1 MPTASLPDRPSDQP
15 KPTQRDS
22 PPDPEGVRDSALPEL
37 RQMWWESGV
46 RARAQAGLFAVFSEL
61 PRLVGAALAVSWRA
75 DRLRTAIVAG
85 TTVGAGVLA
94 AFGLLA
100 AQRVLVELFAGGP
113 TADKVLAALPA
124 LVALAA
130 VTALR
135 ASMAA
140 AMGYA
145 QNGLSPKV
153 DREVER
159 GLFEVTTAVRL
170 EAFDADAF
178 ADDMERASRG
188 ADSTTGLVQASINL
202 LAGLTGVLAVAVAVV
217 VIHPLLLVALLV
229 ATLPNG
235 WASLRAGHLRYQTYA
250 AGSVRRR
257 RLWLLHRLMAERDS
271 APELRTYGLRS
282 FLLDQYD
289 RVMGVETG
297 IQLALARRVTT
308 TTTVGAM
315 IGGIATAVVYVL
327 LGFLLVE
334 GHIPLAA
341 AATGV
346 IAVQSAQRS
355 LAVVTFQMDRAYT
368 EGQHFRDYTGFMTR
382 AADYLPEPRT
392 GAADHLPEP
401 RTGAAIRAVPR
412 RLRAVAVDAVSLR
425 YPDREAA
432 AVDQVSL
439 SIAAGQTVAF
449 VGENGSGK
457 STLATM
463 IATLRTPTSGTI
475 RYNGRPTDDW
485 DTDELRARIA
495 VVTQEYHKW
504 PFTAATNI
512 AIGDLTTTPRPD
524 RIEAAAD
531 RAVAHNM
538 IKELPHGYETLL
550 DRTFAGGQDLSGGQW
565 QRITA
570 ARGFLRDADLLI
582 MDEPSSAL
590 DPRAEDAL
598 FQAIR
603 DRQGHGITI
612 LITHRL
618 ANVRHADRIYV
629 LHHGRLVEAGTHDDL
644 LAAGGRYAE
653 LFTLQA
659 AGYDIPVSL
668 PRQTAAAGNST
679 P

>member
-1 MPTASLPDRPSDQP
+1 
-15 KPTQRDS
+15 
-22 PPDPEGVRDSALPEL
+22 
-37 RQMWWESGV
+37 MWWETGV

-75 DRLRTAIVAG
+75 DRLRTSIVAA

-113 TADKVLAALPA
+113 TADKVIAALPA
-124 LVALAA
+124 LAALAA

-135 ASMAA
+135 ASMTA

-188 ADSTTGLVQASINL
+188 ADSTTGLVQSSINL

-217 VIHPLLLVALLV
+217 VIHPLLLFALLV
-229 ATLPNG
+229 ATVPNG

-271 APELRTYGLRS
+271 APELRTYGLRA

-327 LGFLLVE
+327 LGVLLVE
-334 GHIPLAA
+334 GQIPLAA

-355 LAVVTFQMDRAYT
+355 LAVVTFQMDRVYT

-392 GAADHLPEP
+392 GDVGRQAPQ
-401 RTGAAIRAVPR
+401 
-412 RLRAVAVDAVSLR
+412 RLRTIVVDAVSLR
-425 YPDREAA
+425 YPDRDTA

-439 SIAAGQTVAF
+439 TIEAGQTVAF

-463 IATLRTPTSGTI
+463 IATLRTPTGGSI

-485 DTDELRARIA
+485 DTDALRARIA

-512 AIGDLTTTPRPD
+512 AIGDLDVGCAQD
-524 RIEAAAD
+524 RIEAAAA

-538 IKELPHGYETLL
+538 INELPHGYDTLL

-644 LAAGGRYAE
+644 LAGGGRYAE

-659 AGYDIPVSL
+659 AGYDTPVSL
-668 PRQTAAAGNST
+668 PRQTAALG
-679 P
+679 

>member
-1 MPTASLPDRPSDQP
+1 MPKTDHPDRPPARTVPS
-15 KPTQRDS
+15 QRDS
-22 PPDPEGVRDSALPEL
+22 VLPEL
-37 RQMWWESGV
+37 REVWWETGV

-61 PRLVGAALAVSWRA
+61 PRLVRAALVVSWRA
-75 DRLRTAIVAG
+75 DRARTSVVAA
-85 TTVGAGVLA
+85 TTVLAGVMS

-113 TADKVLAALPA
+113 TADKVVAALPA
-124 LVALAA
+124 LVTLAA
-130 VTALR
+130 ATALR
-135 ASMAA
+135 AGMAT

-145 QNGLSPKV
+145 QNGLTPKV

-188 ADSTTGLVQASINL
+188 ANSTTALVQASTNL
-202 LAGLTGVLAVAVAVV
+202 LAGLAGVIAVAVAVV
-217 VIHPLLLVALLV
+217 VVHPLLLLALLV
-229 ATLPNG
+229 ATVPNG
-235 WASLRAGHLRYQTYA
+235 WAALRAGHLRYQTYA

-271 APELRTYGLRS
+271 APELRSYGLRD

-289 RVMGVETG
+289 RVMHVETR
-297 IQLALARRVTT
+297 IQLTLARRVTT

-315 IGGIATAVVYVL
+315 IGGIAAAVVYVL
-327 LGFLLVE
+327 LGLLLVD
-334 GHIPLAA
+334 GQIPLAA
-341 AATGV
+341 AATCV

-355 LAVVTFQMDRAYT
+355 LAVVTFQVDRVYT

-382 AADYLPEPRT
+382 ATDYLPPPT
-392 GAADHLPEP
+392 DPTAGTPEP
-401 RTGAAIRAVPR
+401 E
-412 RLRAVAVDAVSLR
+412 RLREIAVDAVSLR
-425 YPDREAA
+425 YPDRDTP
-432 AVDQVSL
+432 AVDRVSL
-439 SIAAGQTVAF
+439 TIGAGQTVAF

-463 IATLRTPTSGTI
+463 IATLRTPTSGAI
-475 RYNGRPTDDW
+475 RYNGRSGDDW
-485 DTDELRARIA
+485 DVDALRARIG

-512 AIGDLTTTPRPD
+512 AIGDITTTAEQD
-524 RIEAAAD
+524 RIEAAAA
-531 RAVAHNM
+531 RAVAHDM
-538 IKELPHGYETLL
+538 ITDLPHGYETLL

-570 ARGFLRDADLLI
+570 ARGFLRDADVLI

-603 DRQGHGITI
+603 DRQGRGITI

-629 LHHGRLVEAGTHDDL
+629 LHHGRLVETGTHDQLMD
-644 LAAGGRYAE
+644 ADGRYAE

-659 AGYDIPVSL
+659 AGYDTTHTHATKL
-668 PRQTAAAGNST
+668 PRQPASA
-679 P
+679 